1 MGVPTPQCLKTQ
13 PSTDAVQSTPYT
25 PDAAPGR
32 GPGGNSFLGLGGPG
46 LDTVWA
52 CVSKLSLDS
61 PPCMYKQTTKT
72 TRNPTH
78 PTLLSR

>member
-52 CVSKLSLDS
+52 TVYVQINDENNPKSDTSYASVSMISG
-61 PPCMYKQTTKT
+61 PE
-72 TRNPTH
+72 
-78 PTLLSR
+78 